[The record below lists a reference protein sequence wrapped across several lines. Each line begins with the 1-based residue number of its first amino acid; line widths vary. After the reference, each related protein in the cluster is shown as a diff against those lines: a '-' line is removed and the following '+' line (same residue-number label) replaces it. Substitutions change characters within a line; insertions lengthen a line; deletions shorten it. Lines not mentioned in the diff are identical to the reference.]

1 VCISLCHTTNL
12 VDMKIQNN
20 AILTLDEWFESPI
33 SSEINSV
40 YADVAVGVITYKKH
54 LVYRIKF
61 Q

>member
-1 VCISLCHTTNL
+1 
-12 VDMKIQNN
+12 MKIQNN